1 MKSEGDEERRRA
13 ALERVLATA
22 ALQRRRGDFEAAWR
36 AADDALALEPASA
49 SVFSLMGD
57 LNADAE
63 DWEAALQ
70 CYQRA
75 LELSPGLPGAEVGLG
90 QATLALAGDLSGPDV
105 EPLDPAL
112 LERTPE
118 MAAVR
123 SLILPGLGQAY
134 AGDLGRGVVFLV
146 VCLLAA
152 GGVVWKLTALPAVAR
167 HLARGGGS
175 PFAILNALGL
185 SFWLLLAVL
194 AALPVI
200 SGIDA
205 YRLLKQ
211 RQAGEAAP

>member
-13 ALERVLATA
+13 ALERILSTA
-22 ALQRRRGDFEAAWR
+22 ALQRRRGDYQAAWR
-36 AADDALALEPASA
+36 AADDALALEPTSA
-49 SVFSLMGD
+49 PVFCLMGD

-63 DWEAALQ
+63 DWDAALQ

-90 QATLALAGDLSGPDV
+90 RATLALAGDLSGSDV
-105 EPLDPAL
+105 EPLDPVL

-134 AGDLGRGVVFLV
+134 AGDLGRGVVYLV
-146 VCLLAA
+146 ICLLAA
-152 GGVVWKLTALPAVAR
+152 GGVVWKLTALPGVVR
-167 HLARGGGS
+167 HMARGGGS
-175 PFAILNALGL
+175 PFAVL
-185 SFWLLLAVL
+185 SAVGVGFWLLLAVL
-194 AALPVI
+194 AVLPVVA
-200 SGIDA
+200 GLDA

-211 RQAGEAAP
+211 RQAGETEP